1 MGTFGRRSNA
11 KQWARLAMKFG
22 LALTDAKLWSA
33 LNDQVRDRAED
44 WGDHVRDKYNVASD
58 RLDDARGALRGETDW
73 ATPIASFLGGIGVGV
88 AVGMLF
94 APVSGEEAR
103 AAIRDRARDVSSKV
117 NDKVNE
123 MTGSSSR
130 FQSTGT

>member
-1 MGTFGRRSNA
+1 MVTFGRRTTA
-11 KQWARLAMKFG
+11 KQWARLAMKAG
-22 LALTDAKLWSA
+22 LLITDAKLWA
-33 LNDQVRDRAED
+33 AVNDQIRERA
-44 WGDHVRDKYNVASD
+44 GDLGDIVRDKYEVASD

-73 ATPIASFLGGIGVGV
+73 VSPVASFLGGVGIGV

-117 NDKVNE
+117 NE
-123 MTGSSSR
+123 MTGSGSR
-130 FQSTGT
+130 FRGTGTEGD